1 MKITTRSPHL
11 LHLLQLLGLALIGFV
26 LWLAAIGWLLV
37 TPTQAAPGEQRHGSP
52 EKRLARMQTQLDLT
66 PEQIDR
72 IRPILEDQAARRQ
85 RRREKYRGQDRRA
98 MRSARRALREETQ
111 TALATVPTPDQM
123 AARQKLREERRRE
136 RQNRRSAQA
145 RP

>member
-1 MKITTRSPHL
+1 MKITTRSPHI
-11 LHLLQLLGLALIGFV
+11 LHIRQLLGLALIGFV

-111 TALATVPTPDQM
+111 TAQAAVPTPDPM